1 MKFSNILLLITLFL
15 SAQAETTSFEFASL
29 AEVSEI
35 SKTEYGESLLETVAL
50 TYKTSGNIE
59 TVLRLLDDLLF
70 KLNKDQER
78 ADFQWNTEL
87 RRLNEKIERLTK
99 QIEALR
105 LEILA
110 LEAERAKY
118 VKLVAKVKS
127 NLLQYDQQ
135 LAQNLKQK
143 VDLANIRSKDEADFK
158 RSQDEHFD
166 IINALNTVIKEL
178 KNLLGSISGHNKP
191 TDVDEIAQETRDRL
205 NKSFLE
211 ITKNEEEA
219 QIFIE
224 MATGADQ
231 KALTQLIDILI
242 KLKNSTMKSYNDDK
256 NAEERSVKTFKNL
269 TEILTVDI
277 SKLNSLIIISRK
289 NLVEYQ
295 KKISLIEGNIDQKT
309 KLRNLKL
316 SELRATEKEKETK
329 QKQYEDDKA
338 ERSSEAE
345 IIRKLQH
352 IVNTRLANM
361 SKYLRDQTN
370 A

>member
-15 SAQAETTSFEFASL
+15 SAKADTTSFKFESL

-35 SKTEYGESLLETVAL
+35 TKTEYGKSIVETVLL
-50 TYKTSGNIE
+50 TYKTSGNVE
-59 TVLRLLDDLLF
+59 TVQRLLDDLLY

-78 ADFQWNTEL
+78 DDLQWNAEL

-105 LEILA
+105 LEIGA
-110 LEAERAKY
+110 LEAERDKY

-127 NLLQYDQQ
+127 NLLQYEQQ
-135 LAQNLKQK
+135 LAENLKQK

-158 RSQDEHFD
+158 RSQEEHTD
-166 IINALNTVIKEL
+166 ILNALDKVIEEL
-178 KNLLGSISGHNKP
+178 KKLLGSISGHNKP
-191 TDVDEIAQETRDRL
+191 TDVEEIAQETRDRL

-231 KALTQLIDILI
+231 KALTQLIEILY

-256 NAEERSVKTFKNL
+256 DAEGRSVKTFNNL
-269 TEILTVDI
+269 TEILILEI

-295 KKISLIEGNIDQKT
+295 RKVTSIQGNIDQKT
-309 KLRNLKL
+309 QLRNLKR
-316 SELRATEKEKETK
+316 SELQATEKEKETK
-329 QKQYEDDKA
+329 QKRYEDDKA

-345 IIRKLQH
+345 IIRKLRH
-352 IVNTRLANM
+352 IVNTKLA
-361 SKYLRDQTN
+361 
-370 A
+370 